1 MSTLATGFF
10 GLLDWEEM
18 TGQSKFVVDI
28 VTVPIFSAI
37 AGLITNWTGVIM
49 LLAPINFTG
58 FYMPGVKRIFP
69 FLPRKLQILP
79 CWAPGGIIGFQGFI
93 PCRAEKMA
101 SIIVD
106 KSIYRIG
113 GVGDFYQELDPD
125 SLANN
130 IAEKARPDIRR
141 LTNEVIEKEHKQLW
155 STLPGPVKEQVH
167 RTVDAELPAVSRKAF
182 AKIGEDIDQLLD
194 VKLMVIQYLRSNPAI
209 LVSIIK
215 NMAAPE
221 LRFMVRIGMLGAPF
235 GVILALWLSFLH
247 YSGPEAREAHA
258 LDPSAAF
265 IPLPGFLDS
274 VLHFFPPWLWVLL
287 GAAMIGIIVNIIAIK
302 VVFTP
307 GHPMPRYK
315 YIWKQG
321 LFAARQYE
329 ASSELAQQLSI
340 EVLTVTNFTNEML
353 NGSGA
358 DKTRAYVEATVS
370 EEAKR
375 ILGPFM
381 VMARN
386 SFGFVDVEGLEKG
399 AGVAVVDF
407 APSVLYSEELNKEK
421 AKAIEEFAT
430 EKFRQLDPDDFGEML
445 FNAIEQ
451 DAWLLY
457 AHGGLLGILVGAVH
471 IMIFG
476 A

>member
-28 VTVPIFSAI
+28 VTVPMFSAI
-37 AGLITNWTGVIM
+37 AGLLTNWTGVIM
-49 LLAPINFTG
+49 LLAPANFTG
-58 FYMPGVKRIFP
+58 FYLPGVKRIFP

-106 KSIYRIG
+106 KAIYRIG
-113 GVGDFYQELDPD
+113 GIADFYNELDPD

-141 LTNEVIEKEHKQLW
+141 LTTEVIEQNHKALW
-155 STLPGPVKEQVH
+155 DTLPRPVKEQVLK
-167 RTVDAELPAVSRKAF
+167 TVDAELPAVSRKAF
-182 AKIGEDIDQLLD
+182 EMIGRDIDQLLD
-194 VKLMVIQYLRSNPAI
+194 VKLMTIQYLRSNPAV

-221 LRFMVRIGMLGAPF
+221 LRFMVRVGALGAPF

-247 YSGPEAREAHA
+247 YSSDHVKHAHEI
-258 LDPSAAF
+258 DPSAAY
-265 IPLPGFLDS
+265 IPLPEWLSGI
-274 VLHFFPPWLWVLL
+274 LHFMPAWLWVLV
-287 GAAMIGIIVNIIAIK
+287 GAALIGIIVNIIAVK
-302 VVFTP
+302 VVFEP
-307 GHPMPRYK
+307 GDPQPRYK
-315 YIWKQG
+315 YLWKQG
-321 LFAARQYE
+321 LFARRQHE
-329 ASSELAQQLSI
+329 AAAEAAQQLSI
-340 EVLTVTNFTNEML
+340 EVLTVTNFANEML

-358 DKTRAYVEATVS
+358 DKTRAYVQQAVS
-370 EEAKR
+370 DEAKR
-375 ILGPFM
+375 ILGPFITL
-381 VMARN
+381 ARN

-399 AGVAVVDF
+399 AGVTVVDF
-407 APSVLYSEELNKEK
+407 APSVLYSEELNRDK

-430 EKFRQLDPDDFGEML
+430 EKFRELSPDDFGEML
-445 FNAIEQ
+445 YNAIEQ

-457 AHGGLLGILVGAVH
+457 AHGGLLGIIIGAAH
-471 IMIFG
+471 ILIFG
-476 A
+476 T